1 MNENTSV
8 KSNQMNFFI
17 ILRDI
22 LRNALF
28 IFMAAVIGFLSVTIY
43 IRYVR
48 QPIYTSSSTLVV
60 TAKNTT
66 YANAYAAL
74 STASSMAGVLKE
86 VFESDIIMQKVKD
99 DTGPLPEI
107 FRFPPM
113 LSQERTFLYLTLLP
127 MILRRHISS
136 AIQYLKITM
145 EFPIIS
151 FQMRFL
157 KPSPSRKFRQ
167 KQPILLICRCIEFLL
182 QWRWL
187 LSLLP

>member
-99 DTGPLPEI
+99 DTGPLPE
-107 FRFPPM
+107 
-113 LSQERTFLYLTLLP
+113 RTFLYLTLLP

-157 KPSPSRKFRQ
+157 RPSPSRKFRQ